1 MVDNTSIKPSCY
13 PIETNSAVKASLIS
27 SRETFYA
34 SALRIIEESRDRY
47 GPHVSNPFI
56 SDLLNIG
63 KENSAISGQILSSE
77 RYLKYVTVDKI
88 KSDRV
93 ICDSLHS
100 IPPSALIYSSPKG
113 LFFEFTTLD
122 IEVNRNSCFFLGKT
136 AFSLTFDIRD

>member
-1 MVDNTSIKPSCY
+1 M
-13 PIETNSAVKASLIS
+13 
-27 SRETFYA
+27 
-34 SALRIIEESRDRY
+34 
-47 GPHVSNPFI
+47 SNPFI
-56 SDLLNIG
+56 SNLLNIG

-93 ICDSLHS
+93 ICDFFLHS
-100 IPPSALIYSSPKG
+100 IPPSALIYFSPKG

-136 AFSLTFDIRD
+136 AFSLIFDIRD